1 MSLNELVCRTVA
13 AICTCNILIFIGS
26 TPWAS
31 GHRIFPGEHL
41 LKIYKHNYCMNMVTL
56 VNGYSYSTSSV
67 ETVKLNLLVA

>member
-31 GHRIFPGEHL
+31 GHRIFLGEHL